1 MNDLLLKPKYPEDQ
15 SDRRKAEEGG
25 LASLLLFKVTPSAVA
40 AMNAAHERGG
50 GVRFWECE

>member
-1 MNDLLLKPKYPEDQ
+1 MNNLLLKPKYPEDE
-15 SDRRKAEEGG
+15 SDRRKAEEGE

-50 GVRFWECE
+50 VRFWECE